1 MRSLKLSS
9 VRSRLLVLLAGFAL
23 SLTAPTQASAAKI
36 CILIAGDT
44 LDKTIGAAAEQSMH
58 DVFAVFYTQVPEPM
72 LEIEQLNGYD
82 FTLNSIVN
90 TIQRMPVGP
99 EDALVVYVFS
109 HGQHDDK
116 GHYFV
121 DIKSKS
127 PIYRSEILA
136 AMERKGPR
144 LRALISDS
152 CNTHLPVGKIDRVYV
167 APSFAPAE
175 KISPLFVQ
183 LFFGYKGLLDVNSSS
198 KDQSALCI
206 PGLGGLFSMTLSLPY
221 DDQMLDDLYAAEL
234 QKGSNLGKALQTINF
249 VPGILFSASD
259 QSRTWDEILNYSQ
272 NQLNTTFASLYQSLN
287 LNQKIARFSMP
298 TKAAVPPGVD
308 RNFPPEGNDD
318 WTPLSNRIAP
328 GTVVTLTPGDIILS
342 VNGQPIGGVRD
353 YWNTVKASPTEM
365 HFTLQSVGDGNV
377 YELRTRLFNVSADS
391 RFGVHAQEMRGRNGV
406 QVLRVRQGY
415 PGAQC
420 VIVR

>member
-1 MRSLKLSS
+1 MRLLKLSS
-9 VRSRLLVLLAGFAL
+9 VRGRLLVLLAGLAL
-23 SLTAPTQASAAKI
+23 SLTAPTQTSAAKI

-44 LDKTIGAAAEQSMH
+44 LDKTIGTAAEQTMH
-58 DVFAVFYTQVPEPM
+58 DVFTVFYTQVPEPM

-82 FTLNSIVN
+82 FTLNSIRN

-109 HGQHDDK
+109 HGQYDDK

-136 AMERKGPR
+136 AMEQKSARF
-144 LRALISDS
+144 RALISDS
-152 CNTHLPVGKIDRVYV
+152 CNTHLPIGRIDRAYV

-175 KISPLFVQ
+175 KLSPLFVQ

-206 PGLGGLFSMTLSLPY
+206 PKLGGLFSMTLSLPY
-221 DDQMLDDLYAAEL
+221 DDQMLNDLYAAEL
-234 QKGSNLGKALQTINF
+234 QKGSVFGKTLQAINF

-259 QSRTWDEILNYSQ
+259 QSRTWDEVLNYSQ
-272 NQLNTTFASLYQSLN
+272 NQLNTTFLPLYQSLN
-287 LNQKIARFSMP
+287 LNQKIARYSMP
-298 TKAAVPPGVD
+298 TKASVPPGVN
-308 RNFPPEGNDD
+308 RHFPPEGNDD
-318 WTPLSNRIAP
+318 WAPPPNRIPP

-342 VNGQPIGGVRD
+342 VNGQPIRGTRD

-406 QVLRVRQGY
+406 QVLRVRRGY